1 MYQILLILKISK
13 KIQVY
18 LLIFEISKD
27 KKHIILIWELSLS
40 TSLCHTVYMLK
51 ELEFASK
58 ESKCAIQYMPYNKL
72 LGFERFIS
80 YATSSIACVQYFLH
94 AIRLATIH

>member
-1 MYQILLILKISK
+1 MQQNLLILKISK

-40 TSLCHTVYMLK
+40 TSLCHTKAYDNTNNNSNTYPDLPEDNYLVSGYNNVNLNSH
-51 ELEFASK
+51 ASK
-58 ESKCAIQYMPYNKL
+58 FKQIIVNVFGVY
-72 LGFERFIS
+72 
-80 YATSSIACVQYFLH
+80 T
-94 AIRLATIH
+94 